1 METSDTPPLA
11 LVSMLLFFD
20 DVKREEWGIFVT
32 LREDIPAQSCFPIE
46 YSKHM
51 LYMVTWFF
59 FQSSYSHDENPFSFF
74 SINL

>member
-32 LREDIPAQSCFPIE
+32 LREDIPAQTCFPIE

-51 LYMVTWFF
+51 L
-59 FQSSYSHDENPFSFF
+59 
-74 SINL
+74 